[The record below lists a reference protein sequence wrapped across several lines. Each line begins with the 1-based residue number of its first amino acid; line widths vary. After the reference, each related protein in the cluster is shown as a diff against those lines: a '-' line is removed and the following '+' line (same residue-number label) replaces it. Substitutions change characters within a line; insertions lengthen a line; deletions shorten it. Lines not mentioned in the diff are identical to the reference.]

1 MVLTKDSKGKAY
13 FRRLQVQFRRRRE
26 GKTDYQARKA
36 LIIQDQRSINTPKH
50 RLVVRRTNK
59 DIIAQIMLAQI
70 NGDVCVSSAYSHELT
85 KYGIPVGHTNYAACY
100 ATGLLLAR
108 RLLVKLKLDKLYPG
122 FAEATGEHKIVEAIE
137 NKPHPF
143 KAYLDTGL
151 VRTTTG
157 ARVFAALKGAVDGG
171 LNIPHDV
178 KRFVG
183 YNPKTK
189 KFDPK
194 ILRGHI
200 FGEHVA
206 KHMKDL
212 KANDEDKYKSSFSLY
227 IKNNIT
233 AENLAELYKKAHAA
247 IRANPTFVATKKKVP
262 EKDPLTNKIKSYPRQ
277 HKFSLNLRRK
287 RFQQKLEAIKKKQRS
302 VSDVLFD
309 S

>member
-1 MVLTKDSKGKAY
+1 MVLTKVSKGKAY
-13 FRRLQVQFRRRRE
+13 FRRLQVQYRRRRE

-36 LIIQDQRSINTPKH
+36 LVVQDQRSINTPKH

-59 DIIAQIMLAQI
+59 DIIAQIILAQI
-70 NGDVCVSSAYSHELT
+70 NGDVCIASAYSHELS

-122 FAEATGEHKIVEAIE
+122 FVETTGEYKQVQAIE
-137 NKPHPF
+137 DKAHPF
-143 KAYLDTGL
+143 KAFLDTGL

-157 ARVFAALKGAVDGG
+157 ARVFATLKGAVDGG
-171 LNIPHDV
+171 LNIPHNP

-183 YNPKTK
+183 YNPKNK

-194 ILRGHI
+194 VLRGHI

-206 KHMKDL
+206 KYMKDL
-212 KANDEDKYKSSFSLY
+212 KAKDEEKYKQVFSQY
-227 IKNNIT
+227 IKSNIT
-233 AENLAELYKKAHAA
+233 AEGLADLYKKAHAA
-247 IRANPTFVATKKKVP
+247 IRANPTFVPTKKKVP
-262 EKDPLTNKIKSYPRQ
+262 EKDPKTGVIKSHPRQ
-277 HKFSLNLRRK
+277 HKFSLKLRRK

-302 VSDVLFD
+302 ASDAVFD
-309 S
+309 D